1 MSLTLGHGGNRPLQR
16 VESLL
21 PFRDFEIVHMWPRD
35 FENVHFDA
43 RFVGGI
49 LRVLK

>member
-1 MSLTLGHGGNRPLQR
+1 MLQR

-21 PFRDFEIVHMWPRD
+21 PFRDFGTVQMWPRD
-35 FENVHFDA
+35 FETVYFDS